1 MNRVR
6 STITILLFMAILFS
20 LSFVSWFKSETLYS
34 DSERRGLQRFPELTV
49 ETLFSGSFTSSF
61 ETYTQDQFPLR
72 DVFRKIKAMGA
83 FNLFQKQDNNDIVID
98 DDSIYK
104 LEYPLNESMLDHAA
118 DRFENIYNTYLK
130 DTDVNVYFSI
140 VPDKNYYADDSA
152 GLLKLDYNHLFEHMK
167 ENTPFMTYLD
177 IASML
182 TIDDF
187 YRTDTHWR
195 QEKITDVAD
204 YLLKEM
210 NTESD
215 LKTTEVTLNLPFYG
229 VYHGQSAL
237 NIEPDSISYLMSES
251 FEQCEVI
258 SYSTGTAKPIEIYNM
273 SKASGKDAYELFLN
287 GAEALIEITN
297 PNAKTD
303 KELILFRDSFG
314 SSLAPLLIDGYAKIT
329 LVDIRYM
336 QSSMLGDFIEF
347 DQQDVLFMYSTL
359 LLNSSLVLK

>member
-1 MNRVR
+1 MNRYR
-6 STITILLFMAILFS
+6 STMTILLFAIILFG
-20 LSFVSWFKSETLYS
+20 LSFASWFKSETLYS
-34 DSERRGLQRFPELTV
+34 ESERRALQRLPELTL

-72 DVFRKIKAMGA
+72 DAFRNIKALSA
-83 FNLFQKQDNNDIVID
+83 FGLFQKQDNNDIVID
-98 DDSIYK
+98 GDSIYK

-118 DRFENIYNTYLK
+118 DRFENIVDTYLK
-130 DTDVNVYFSI
+130 DTDAKVYFSI

-152 GLLKLDYNHLFEHMK
+152 GLLKLDYEKLFDHMV

-177 IASML
+177 ITSML
-182 TIDDF
+182 NIEDY

-195 QEKITDVAD
+195 QEKITDIAE
-204 YLLKEM
+204 YLLREM
-210 NTESD
+210 NTASD

-237 NIEPDSISYLMSES
+237 NIEPDSISYLMSDI

-258 SYSTGTAKPIEIYNM
+258 SYNTGMAKPIEMYDM
-273 SKASGKDAYELFLN
+273 QKAAGKDAYELFLN
-287 GAEALIEITN
+287 GADALIEITN

-303 KELILFRDSFG
+303 KELIVFRDSFG
-314 SSLAPLLIDGYAKIT
+314 SSLAPLLVDGYAKIT

-336 QSSMLGDFIEF
+336 QSSMIGNFIEF
-347 DQQDVLFMYSTL
+347 DDQDVLFIYSMSVLNNSETL
-359 LLNSSLVLK
+359 K